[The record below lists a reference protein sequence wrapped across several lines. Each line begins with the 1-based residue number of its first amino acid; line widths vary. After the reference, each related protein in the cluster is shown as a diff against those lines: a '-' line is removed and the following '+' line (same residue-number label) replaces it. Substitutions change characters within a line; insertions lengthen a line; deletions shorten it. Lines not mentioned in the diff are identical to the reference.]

1 MATLILTI
9 ILVGIAAV
17 LLGIRVLF
25 VKGGKFP
32 NGHAHSNPELRRRGA
47 QCPSRDL

>member
-1 MATLILTI
+1 MATVI
-9 ILVGIAAV
+9 ISIALVGIAAV

-32 NGHAHSNPELRRRGA
+32 NGHAHAHPELRRRGA
-47 QCPSRDL
+47 RCPQSDL